1 MCVRVCVSLCACVC
15 VWGGMSDGV
24 FTQGAKQATLSFFVC
39 VLNSLVLLILSRYSF
54 FCKFGKKKR
63 IVDYPTASLI
73 TTACTTAQKILSMY
87 LVTKQKLDFTF
98 L

>member
-1 MCVRVCVSLCACVC
+1 M
-15 VWGGMSDGV
+15 WGGGAPEGV

-54 FCKFGKKKR
+54 FCKFEKKKKR
-63 IVDYPTASLI
+63 IVDYPTALLI

-87 LVTKQKLDFTF
+87 LVTKQKFDFTF